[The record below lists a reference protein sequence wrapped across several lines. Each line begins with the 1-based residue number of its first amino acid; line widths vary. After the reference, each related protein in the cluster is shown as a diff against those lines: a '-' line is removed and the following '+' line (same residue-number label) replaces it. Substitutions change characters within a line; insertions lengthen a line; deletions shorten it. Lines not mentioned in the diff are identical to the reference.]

1 MEELMNLIVEYF
13 EHNNK
18 GFSLKELRNHFEIKG
33 EEQTDIF
40 NNALNT
46 LVENGSLFFDGNIY
60 KLFTPDLGLA
70 YGEIEITRVG
80 NGVIHTP
87 YGIIFIDNKNLNG
100 ALNGDKVCISNI
112 VKTQRKNNYEGKV
125 LQVLK
130 RRTGRVIYKVKGNG
144 FDAELIPYNENETI
158 KIFINKNEFKDLKDG
173 DYIVVTVSTEKR
185 EDKFLAEI
193 TKVIATESDK
203 NKDVKILYEEYNI
216 PVDFSDEVMNEV
228 KNLPKEVLEKDL
240 LGRKDL
246 RDKCFLTIDCDN
258 TKDRDDAICVEK
270 LPNGNYKLY
279 VSISD
284 VSHYVKPGT
293 KLFEEA
299 LKRCNSHYVNNT
311 CNPMFPEEVSN
322 GICSLHANVDRLT
335 KTIEMEIDST
345 GEVISYDIY
354 KSVINSKRAMKYS
367 KVNKILDG
375 VSVSGYDEFAE
386 ELKLMHELNL
396 ILESKRHERNYVDFD
411 ISDVEQVEN
420 EFGEVVDFK
429 RSETGN
435 AQLLIENFMVIAN
448 ETVAKHFYWLPFM
461 FRIHEEPDRQA
472 IDDVLILLRK
482 AGFNIPNYKNIDAR
496 TLKGILKNL
505 GKSDKL
511 DIAKSMILMRMK
523 RARYCVNNTGHF
535 ALQLQNYCHFT
546 SPIRRIADFIIHT
559 IIDELDKL
567 DYSFDGINKLE
578 TELQAICEN
587 ASRME
592 KISKEIEEKGMQ
604 LEMAKYMEKYIGK
617 EFEAYITEIYQHGML
632 AKTENMIVGKIKLE
646 DILDDKYYFDYN
658 KNAIIGKENKHKFTI
673 GQKVYVIVKEAS
685 KANRTI
691 SFKIEEQKVKKL
703 TKQKD
708 V

>member
-1 MEELMNLIVEYF
+1 MTY
-13 EHNNK
+13 
-18 GFSLKELRNHFEIKG
+18 
-33 EEQTDIF
+33 Q
-40 NNALNT
+40 AL
-46 LVENGSLFFDGNIY
+46 SY
-60 KLFTPDLGLA
+60 
-70 YGEIEITRVG
+70 
-80 NGVIHTP
+80 
-87 YGIIFIDNKNLNG
+87 
-100 ALNGDKVCISNI
+100 
-112 VKTQRKNNYEGKV
+112 
-125 LQVLK
+125 
-130 RRTGRVIYKVKGNG
+130 
-144 FDAELIPYNENETI
+144 
-158 KIFINKNEFKDLKDG
+158 
-173 DYIVVTVSTEKR
+173 YI
-185 EDKFLAEI
+185 
-193 TKVIATESDK
+193 
-203 NKDVKILYEEYNI
+203 
-216 PVDFSDEVMNEV
+216 

-335 KTIEMEIDST
+335 KTVEMEIDST

-375 VSVSGYDEFAE
+375 ISVSGYDEFAE

-435 AQLLIENFMVIAN
+435 AQLLIENFMVMAN

-523 RARYCVNNTGHF
+523 RARYCINNTGHF
-535 ALQLQNYCHFT
+535 ALQLQNCCHFT

-567 DYSFDGINKLE
+567 DYSFGGINKLE